1 MIGCFTLQKTNI
13 QEGQQCNFTRCFI
26 LGIFQSSMN
35 KMLWR
40 IKLDKN
46 KSFLDSLI
54 FVDFVTSFF
63 GCNFYMRVLHSK
75 WIIFPGSCVLK
86 MLQYI
91 KRGEKNMYFL
101 CKWTFHWGMYIWFF
115 HSGYSQATVHVH
127 QGTHWLVGGWTE
139 TGQRIRKEG
148 QRPTGRE
155 GKVQKGQHHAVL
167 NGCWLCGKTWASDCI
182 LTVYQ

>member
-1 MIGCFTLQKTNI
+1 MEKYLTAAQRKEQERKEKEEEERRIREQGDNARERGLDMMMGGVLEIKKEDELKKVSPFLLLKLDLFYSFFSFFFWQSFILQACMIGCFTLQKTNI

-46 KSFLDSLI
+46 KSFLDSFI

-75 WIIFPGSCVLK
+75 
-86 MLQYI
+86 
-91 KRGEKNMYFL
+91 
-101 CKWTFHWGMYIWFF
+101 
-115 HSGYSQATVHVH
+115 
-127 QGTHWLVGGWTE
+127 
-139 TGQRIRKEG
+139 
-148 QRPTGRE
+148 
-155 GKVQKGQHHAVL
+155 
-167 NGCWLCGKTWASDCI
+167 
-182 LTVYQ
+182 